1 MTETTGRSGVAA
13 AVTLSTAAQLGG
25 RCVHFALNVIAG
37 LALIRYFGP
46 AGYGDYV
53 FVLTYA
59 TLFGLLSDF
68 GLGKVAVRDMA
79 RDTSTA
85 GSILG
90 TAIAMRIVLAL
101 IAAILAQIAC
111 VVLGVR
117 AELRPAIAVA
127 SLLFLVDAML
137 GLMAV
142 FQVRLKMQYEA
153 LVTIAMQAVDTALIL
168 ALIQLHAGLLVIV
181 ASPVASGT
189 VGIAIAFMLVRRRF
203 PIALS
208 IDATRLRGLLVDAA
222 PIGLTTVIV
231 VLYVKTDA
239 VILGLLAT
247 PTDVGLFGAAYKPI
261 EYVLLALM
269 LPINVLFPLLSR
281 WHRSDPHQFRI
292 LYWRGADA
300 LLALTLPLVVLVLV
314 AAEPIVL
321 TLYAADFAAAALPLR
336 ILALALPLMVLS
348 AWQGFALLAGGH
360 QRITVAYD
368 AAALGVNVVLNLL
381 LIPAFGY
388 IGAALTAV
396 LTSVFV
402 AACAWTV
409 AGRRL
414 DVRGEAPLRV
424 LPIVIANAL
433 LAVTLV
439 LGATVLP
446 LWAIVPLA
454 LTAYPLW
461 LLLCRAVTRAEIE
474 LLLPRRSVAA
484 VTELS

>member
-1 MTETTGRSGVAA
+1 
-13 AVTLSTAAQLGG
+13 VTVSTVAQLGS
-25 RCVHFALNVIAG
+25 RCIHFALNVIAG

-79 RDTSTA
+79 RETSKA
-85 GSILG
+85 GAILG
-90 TAIAMRIVLAL
+90 TAIAVRVVLAL
-101 IAAILAQIAC
+101 ASAILAQVALT
-111 VVLGVR
+111 VLGVR

-142 FQVRLKMQYEA
+142 FQVRLQMHYEA
-153 LVTIAMQAVDTALIL
+153 LVTTAMQAVDTAIIL

-181 ASPVASGT
+181 ASPVASG
-189 VGIAIAFMLVRRRF
+189 VLGIALAFVLVRRRF
-203 PIALS
+203 PIALAV
-208 IDATRLRGLLVDAA
+208 DTARLRRLLVDAA
-222 PIGLTTVIV
+222 PIGLTTLIV

-247 PTDVGLFGAAYKPI
+247 PADVGLFGAAYKPI

-281 WHRSDPHQFRI
+281 WHGEDPRQFRI

-300 LLALTLPLVVLVLV
+300 LLVLTLPLMVLALV

-321 TLYAADFAAAALPLR
+321 TLYASDFTAAAVPMR
-336 ILALALPLMVLS
+336 ILALALPLMVFS

-360 QRITVAYD
+360 QRVSVAYN
-368 AAALGVNVVLNLL
+368 AAALVLNIALNL
-381 LIPAFGY
+381 VLIPAFGY
-388 IGAALTAV
+388 IGAAITAV

-402 AACAWTV
+402 AACSWAA
-409 AGRRL
+409 AGRKL

-424 LPIVIANAL
+424 VPVVIANAV

-439 LGATVLP
+439 LGGTVLP
-446 LWAIVPLA
+446 LWAVVPLA
-454 LTAYPLW
+454 FTAYPVW
-461 LLLCRAVTRAEIE
+461 LLLCRAVTRAEID
-474 LLLPRRSVAA
+474 LLLPRRSVAT

>member
-1 MTETTGRSGVAA
+1 VSQASAPTSVAA
-13 AVTLSTAAQLGG
+13 AVTVSAAAQLGS
-25 RCVHFALNVIAG
+25 RCIHFVLNVIAG

-46 AGYGDYV
+46 TGYGDYV

-68 GLGKVAVRDMA
+68 GLSKVAVRDMS
-79 RDTSTA
+79 RDGAKA

-90 TAIAMRIVLAL
+90 TAIATRIVLAL
-101 IAAILAQIAC
+101 AAGILAQIA
-111 VVLGVR
+111 LTIFGVR
-117 AELRPAIAVA
+117 AELRPVIAVA
-127 SLLFLVDAML
+127 SVLFLVDAVL

-142 FQVRLKMQYEA
+142 FQVRLAMQYEA
-153 LVTIAMQAVDTALIL
+153 LVTIAIQALDTAIIL
-168 ALIQLHAGLLVIV
+168 TLIQLNAGLFLIV
-181 ASPVASGT
+181 ASPVISG
-189 VGIAIAFMLVRRRF
+189 VLGIAIAFALVRRRF
-203 PIALS
+203 PIVLS
-208 IDATRLRGLLVDAA
+208 VDPSRLRQLLVDAA
-222 PIGLTTVIV
+222 PIGLTTMIV

-247 PTDVGLFGAAYKPI
+247 PADVGLFGAAYKPI

-281 WHRSDPHQFRI
+281 WHGQNSRQFRM

-300 LLALTLPLVVLVLV
+300 LLVLTLPLVVLVLV

-321 TLYAADFAAAALPLR
+321 TLYASDFTAAATPLR

-368 AAALGVNVVLNLL
+368 VAALVLNVALNL
-381 LIPAFGY
+381 ALIPAFGY
-388 IGAALTAV
+388 IGAAITAV
-396 LTSVFV
+396 LTSLFV
-402 AACAWTV
+402 AACSWT
-409 AGRRL
+409 AAARWL

-424 LPIVIANAL
+424 VGVVIANAVF
-433 LAVTLV
+433 AVTLV

-446 LWAIVPLA
+446 LWAVVPLA
-454 LTAYPLW
+454 FIAYPVW
-461 LLLCRAVTRAEIE
+461 LLLSRAVTRAEIA

-484 VTELS
+484 LTETS